1 VRHPD
6 KLTHNIEIDVRRVIM
21 YYMTAV
27 LETPLDPAPIRRVA
41 IRELQQH
48 ASRVIRELA
57 DAEETAE
64 ITSRGQVIA
73 RLIPVSPIERA
84 LAEMLERGEVI
95 PARNPGGLVGWKP
108 LSGDGPS
115 AADELVAMRDEE
127 RE

>member
-1 VRHPD
+1 MD
-6 KLTHNIEIDVRRVIM
+6 
-21 YYMTAV
+21 YMTAV
-27 LETPLDPAPIRRVA
+27 LEAPLVPAPVRRVA

-73 RLIPVSPIERA
+73 RLIPVSPVERA
-84 LAEMLERGEVI
+84 FAEMLERGEVI

-108 LSGDGPS
+108 LPGPGDGTS

-127 RE
+127 RG

>member
-1 VRHPD
+1 M
-6 KLTHNIEIDVRRVIM
+6 K
-21 YYMTAV
+21 YMTVV
-27 LETPLDPAPIRRVA
+27 LETPLEPPPIRRVA

-73 RLIPVSPIERA
+73 RLIPVSPVERA
-84 LAEMLERGEVI
+84 FAEMLERGEVI

-108 LSGDGPS
+108 LPGDGPS
-115 AADELVAMRDEE
+115 AADELVAMRDDE